1 MKYILRFYQFLGRY
15 KWRMLLFLSVTVVAI
30 VVESVRPYWLKMIL
44 DNAESGNSQGTI
56 LYLALFGFSTIGSNW
71 ISSLSYFLGDSVLI
85 PFAREIRET
94 VFRKILDLDFAF
106 HVERSTGSMISAFRR
121 GDSTIFD
128 LFQNLHSELFPVI
141 VNLIVAMYFLAM
153 ASIELSVILFVM
165 FAFNLILV
173 WWLVKVNLKTRTDFN
188 TAEDNVSGVIT
199 DSIINYETV
208 KFFAGEKK
216 ESRNLGTKFDNWTQ
230 KLWGFSNSFRL
241 MDVTIGTTSGAGMLL
256 ILWLSVN
263 KLGQGFTLGDLVM
276 VTGFL
281 TAFHYQFFNLFFRL
295 RNIAKNM
302 VDLEKYLSILDRD
315 VSVKDPINPAYPE
328 KVKGRIVFDQVT
340 FSYPRDTTKTLDEIN
355 FAVEPG
361 TRVAFVGR
369 SGAGKTT
376 IIKLLLRFYD
386 PTSGRI
392 TFDGI
397 DIRDMTK
404 SSLRLLLGVVPQEPI
419 MFNNTLKFNLSYGKD
434 EATIEEIEEAARKA
448 NILDFINSLTDKWE
462 TQVGERGIKLSG
474 GQKQRLAIARAL
486 LSNPKV
492 LVFDE
497 ATSNLDSESELKIQS
512 ALDEAAKERTVIIIA
527 HRFSTI
533 RNADNILVLSGGTV
547 VESGNHKS
555 LIAKKGIYQKLWNL
569 QAKGKTVTS

>member
-1 MKYILRFYQFLGRY
+1 
-15 KWRMLLFLSVTVVAI
+15 
-30 VVESVRPYWLKMIL
+30 MIL
-44 DNAESGNSQGTI
+44 ESAEKGNAQTTFI
-56 LYLALFGFSTIGSNW
+56 YLACFGFSTIGGNW

-85 PFAREIRET
+85 PFAREIREA
-94 VFRKILDLDFAF
+94 VFRKIMDLDFAF

-121 GDSTIFD
+121 GDGAVFD
-128 LFQNLHSELFPVI
+128 LFQNLHSELFPVL
-141 VNLIVAMYFLAM
+141 VNLVVAMYFLSL
-153 ASIELSVILFVM
+153 ASAELAVILFVM
-165 FAFNLILV
+165 FIFNLGLV
-173 WWLVKVNLKTRTDFN
+173 TWLVKINLKSRTDFN

-208 KFFAGEKK
+208 KFFAGENK
-216 ESRNLGTKFDNWTQ
+216 ESRNLGTKFDIWTK

-241 MDVTIGTTSGAGMLL
+241 MDVTIGTTSGGGMLL

-263 KLGQGFTLGDLVM
+263 KLGHGFSLGDLVM

-302 VDLEKYLSILDRD
+302 VDLEKYLSILDSE
-315 VSVKDPINPAYPE
+315 VSVKDPVKPKYPA
-328 KVKGRIVFDQVT
+328 KVDGRIVFDHVT
-340 FSYPRDTTKTLDEIN
+340 FSYPRDTTKTIDDIN
-355 FAVEPG
+355 ITIEPG

-376 IIKLLLRFYD
+376 LIKLLLRFYD
-386 PTSGRI
+386 PTAGKI
-392 TFDGI
+392 TLDGI
-397 DIRDMTK
+397 DIREMTK
-404 SSLRLLLGVVPQEPI
+404 SSLRLVLGVVPQEPI
-419 MFNNTLKFNLSYGKD
+419 MFNNTLKFNLSYGK
-434 EATIEEIEEAARKA
+434 ENASIEEIEEAARKA
-448 NILDFINSLTDKWE
+448 NILDFIQSLTDKWE

-533 RNADNILVLSGGTV
+533 RNADKILVLSGGTV
-547 VESGNHKS
+547 VENGNHKS
-555 LIAKKGIYQKLWNL
+555 LIAKNGIYKKLWSL
-569 QAKGKTVTS
+569 QAKGKSNTS